1 MSDSKEVAP
10 GVFWMR
16 IPLPFALDHIN
27 VWGLDEGDGW
37 TIVDTGMKTPQAEA
51 AWNTAFAH
59 RLSGKPI
66 KRVICTHMHRDH
78 AGLAGWLTNRFRCR
92 LWMTRLEYF
101 SYRLSLANAQQEYS
115 IDAIR
120 HFRAAGWDDSA
131 IEHYRRRSAS
141 FGTMANPLPDSYR
154 RVSDGEELQIGGILW
169 RAVVGRGH
177 SPEHLC
183 LHAPDLG
190 VLISGDQVLP
200 KISSNVSVLP
210 VEPDADPLADWLDSL
225 ASIKGRVGDDVLV
238 LPAHN
243 APFRGL
249 HARLDELIDGHREA
263 LRRVRREIG
272 EPKRAIDLF
281 ETLYHRDIGAELL
294 GLATGE
300 CLAHLNYLVAR
311 GLAIRESDDG
321 EVYWYRE
328 APAS

>member
-1 MSDSKEVAP
+1 
-10 GVFWMR
+10 
-16 IPLPFALDHIN
+16 
-27 VWGLDEGDGW
+27 
-37 TIVDTGMKTPQAEA
+37 
-51 AWNTAFAH
+51 
-59 RLSGKPI
+59 
-66 KRVICTHMHRDH
+66 
-78 AGLAGWLTNRFRCR
+78 
-92 LWMTRLEYF
+92 
-101 SYRLSLANAQQEYS
+101 
-115 IDAIR
+115 
-120 HFRAAGWDDSA
+120 
-131 IEHYRRRSAS
+131 
-141 FGTMANPLPDSYR
+141 
-154 RVSDGEELQIGGILW
+154 
-169 RAVVGRGH
+169 
-177 SPEHLC
+177 
-183 LHAPDLG
+183 